1 MRIAVAGTLAGLGGI
16 QIHLSAVARVL
27 ADAGHEVLL
36 LSFGNAGSGANNA
49 AVEALRSHRA
59 IRVEFVGAGGAVAT
73 LLAVRRVL
81 KQFGPEIYFA
91 CGTGWNLFAGAI
103 LCRVP
108 MLVFHEVMSGES
120 YGWRDSRNLVRR
132 FFHRVVAQAQPV
144 ADNFARSFDWKHP
157 IEVLPAFAQALEGR
171 VAVSKHTVPLGAAKA
186 AIFGRLVPHKRV
198 AWLVTQWPRL
208 KAGLRELHIHGT
220 GPEEPIIRDL
230 IAKHRLG
237 GAVFL
242 HGAYPSGGAYAEL
255 LSHYDVTLLPT
266 VGAEGAPLVLLESMA
281 CGVPFVATDAGGIR
295 DYDNPDCIVTSVG
308 DSEDF
313 LNGVE
318 TLANRLAHGE
328 IDQHRLQT
336 FYDSHFSQEAL
347 APRWKAFFNSLPHS

>member
-1 MRIAVAGTLAGLGGI
+1 V
-16 QIHLSAVARVL
+16 
-27 ADAGHEVLL
+27 
-36 LSFGNAGSGANNA
+36 
-49 AVEALRSHRA
+49 
-59 IRVEFVGAGGAVAT
+59 
-73 LLAVRRVL
+73 
-81 KQFGPEIYFA
+81 K
-91 CGTGWNLFAGAI
+91 
-103 LCRVP
+103 
-108 MLVFHEVMSGES
+108 
-120 YGWRDSRNLVRR
+120 R

-157 IEVLPAFAQALEGR
+157 IEVIPAFAQALEGR
-171 VAVSKHTVPLGAAKA
+171 APVSRHAVPLGAARA

-230 IAKHRLG
+230 IAKHRLD

-255 LSHYDVTLLPT
+255 LSRYDVTLLPA

-295 DYDNPDCIVTSVG
+295 DYDNPDCVMTSVG
-308 DSEDF
+308 DPETF

-318 TLANRLAHGE
+318 TLAKQLAHGE

-336 FYDSHFSQEAL
+336 FYDSHFSHEAL